1 MAENDFPAAPG
12 DLAGAVAPPAEQP
25 KLDAAVEVTVE
36 QAVQLPADTEFSD
49 DVKPPEGV
57 KEDVVQQAYDD
68 MDSEAEEDAYG
79 EMFDEDGPITYADF
93 GLMTEDELAFA
104 FDLTKNTMAKW
115 RKNEDVDGQSGP
127 AFCRIG
133 KTIYYRVDDVDTWIG
148 SNIEH
153 PPARYL
159 SGPPTTPY
167 PAPKAA
173 PVTTAAP

>member
-49 DVKPPEGV
+49 DVDHSGSVTLGDLPEG
-57 KEDVVQQAYDD
+57 D
-68 MDSEAEEDAYG
+68 EAEEDTYG
-79 EMFDEDGPITYADF
+79 EMFDEDAPLTYADF
-93 GLMTEDELAFA
+93 GLMTEDELAYA